1 MLWCADL
8 RASMEAGGSAAP
20 PPGAAIAACDWVPE
34 LDALCLALSSGEL
47 LLLDAAQQAA
57 VARAG
62 AGAAAVEEVGAVDG
76 GLAAAAWSPD
86 GELLVLVTGAAQLLL
101 MNKVR
106 QFDGGGRGVGREGWV
121 PDELCKTKGHGH
133 QPCTML

>member
-8 RASMEAGGSAAP
+8 RASMEAAGSAAP

-62 AGAAAVEEVGAVDG
+62 AGAAVVEEMGAVDG

-86 GELLVLVTGAAQLLL
+86 GELLVLVTGTAQLLL
-101 MNKVR
+101 MNKVWR
-106 QFDGGGRGVGREGWV
+106 QGFCQPGKGCVLPCACR
-121 PDELCKTKGHGH
+121 TKGWC
-133 QPCTML
+133 PV